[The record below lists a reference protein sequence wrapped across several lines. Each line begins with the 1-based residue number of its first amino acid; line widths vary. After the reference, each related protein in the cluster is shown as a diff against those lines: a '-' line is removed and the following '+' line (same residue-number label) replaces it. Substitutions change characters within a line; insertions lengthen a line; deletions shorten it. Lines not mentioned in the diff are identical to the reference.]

1 MIKDYIQQ
9 LKEIQHD
16 KAVFQSKAQKKTMIK
31 SLSRQEDKYQ
41 AYIIDQM
48 SSQNRIIAASQMA
61 STLGRTLKVLQ
72 ARLFKALNG
81 FNQN

>member
-9 LKEIQHD
+9 LKEIQQD

-48 SSQNRIIAASQMA
+48 SSQNRIIAAHQLIS
-61 STLGRTLKVLQ
+61 LIGDPIRVLK
-72 ARLFKALNG
+72 AYTFKKLTK
-81 FNQN
+81 